1 MTWLDCKQRA
11 MKVVFDSPGLVDFA
25 IGVVD
30 SVLKLPDRQANYRR
44 TVLNPAHQKILSRY
58 LKFLLGYYMVATACP
73 NSLASVGRSKIR
85 VTFPQVR
92 VQVTMIQVNE

>member
-11 MKVVFDSPGLVDFA
+11 KKVVSDSPGLVDFA
-25 IGVVD
+25 IGVVVQFLNCLTGKQITEEQY
-30 SVLKLPDRQANYRR
+30 SILLIKLNG
-44 TVLNPAHQKILSRY
+44 TSN
-58 LKFLLGYYMVATACP
+58 YYMVATACP
-73 NSLASVGRSKIR
+73 SSLASVSGSKIR

>member
-1 MTWLDCKQRA
+1 M
-11 MKVVFDSPGLVDFA
+11 DFA

-44 TVLNPAHQKILSRY
+44 TVLNPAHQKILPCK
-58 LKFLLGYYMVATACP
+58 LKGLLGYYMVATACP
-73 NSLASVGRSKIR
+73 NGLASVGRSKIQ

-92 VQVTMIQVNE
+92 VQVTMIQVNELN

>member
-11 MKVVFDSPGLVDFA
+11 KKVVFDSPGLVDFA

-44 TVLNPAHQKILSRY
+44 TVLNPAQ
-58 LKFLLGYYMVATACP
+58 LKSLLGYHMVATAYP
-73 NSLASVGRSKIR
+73 NSLASVGGSKIR

-92 VQVTMIQVNE
+92 VQVTMIQVNEWH